1 MTKKKTDQKIISKKD
16 VQKVHRWSSKFI
28 RTIERAH
35 KQAAKSRLVFKYGA
49 ADKAFSTS
57 VEKTVISNCK

>member
-1 MTKKKTDQKIISKKD
+1 MTKKKTNQKIISKKD
-16 VQKVHRWSSKFI
+16 AQKIHRWVLKFI

-49 ADKAFSTS
+49 TDKAFLPALK
-57 VEKTVISNCK
+57 KTVISNCK

>member
-1 MTKKKTDQKIISKKD
+1 MTKKKTNQKIISKKD
-16 VQKVHRWSSKFI
+16 AQKTHRWASKFI

-35 KQAAKSRLVFKYGA
+35 KQAAKSKLVFKCGA

-57 VEKTVISNCK
+57 VKKNSYTNYK